1 MKTKDKVL
9 GIFLKWKAMIETQ
22 SGRKIKRLRT
32 DNGGEYKNDLF
43 LKICEENGIVRHF
56 TVKNTPQQNGVAERM
71 NRTLLEKVRCMLSN
85 AGLGKEFWAE
95 AITYACHLINRLP
108 SAAIGGK
115 TPFEKWYGK
124 PAEDYG
130 SLYVFDSIAYYHVR
144 ESKLDPK
151 AKKVLFMGINSGVK
165 GYRLWCPETRKVFFS
180 RDVTFDE
187 STLTNKVTLEE
198 ANQIDGASK

>member
-1 MKTKDKVL
+1 MKTKDEVF
-9 GIFLKWKAMIETQ
+9 GIFLKWKAMIEIQ
-22 SGRKIKRLRT
+22 SGRKIKCLRT

-43 LKICEENGIVRHF
+43 QKICEENGIVRHF

-124 PAEDYG
+124 LVEDYG
-130 SLYVFDSIAYYHVR
+130 SLYVFGSIAYYHVR
-144 ESKLDPK
+144 ESKLDPR
-151 AKKVLFMGINSGVK
+151 AKKALFMGITSGVK
-165 GYRLWCPETRKVFFS
+165 EYRLWCPETRKVFQQGCY
-180 RDVTFDE
+180 
-187 STLTNKVTLEE
+187 L
-198 ANQIDGASK
+198 

>member
-43 LKICEENGIVRHF
+43 QKICEENGIIRHF

-130 SLYVFDSIAYYHVR
+130 SLYVFGSIVYYHKRVKIGPKSK
-144 ESKLDPK
+144 ESFIYGNYFWSQRIP
-151 AKKVLFMGINSGVK
+151 FMV
-165 GYRLWCPETRKVFFS
+165 S
-180 RDVTFDE
+180 RDKKNYFQQGCY
-187 STLTNKVTLEE
+187 L
-198 ANQIDGASK
+198 